1 MRISAW
7 SSDVCSSDLGV
18 VDPAELDALAALHE
32 DVGDLVRVDL
42 PLLEEIVERPH
53 RWLGHGHHRAGLD
66 ADAAGA
72 GVPVLAEAVRD
83 RGDRKGVVWG
93 KRVGGRVDYGGGGN
107 IKQTNKQT

>member
-83 RGDRKGVVWG
+83 RGQVELPRHRAVPGADPEI
-93 KRVGGRVDYGGGGN
+93 GRAHV
-107 IKQTNKQT
+107 